1 MLNTSAL
8 EANIQGL
15 EPATSYT
22 FRVVAV
28 NRAGEGP
35 AETIE
40 VTTHEEGERERNH
53 GRQNAYIEG
62 LVEGRGLAK
71 QEVLKL
77 SDGRARGLK

>member
-22 FRVVAV
+22 FHVVAV

-40 VTTHEEGERERNH
+40 VTTHEEGKC
-53 GRQNAYIEG
+53 
-62 LVEGRGLAK
+62 EGRSWREGF
-71 QEVLKL
+71 
-77 SDGRARGLK
+77 